1 MRPWCRT
8 KGGSYKEYIKN
19 KPICWGIKV
28 WVLCEA
34 KRGYVCNFD
43 IYLGKEE
50 GNVEHNLAWRDGVV
64 CSKIV
69 SVQDFSKNFQN
80 KTNAVCHPCQMA
92 HNLPPLPHAVLFL
105 PHSNHWRQRLFLWI
119 QRCSGKKEKG
129 KASGA
134 CILLKLILQKAWWP
148 TTPKLKLHQGHCFL
162 YNYKGYVWEN
172 LRNFTAFH
180 KKCLVI
186 ST

>member
-1 MRPWCRT
+1 MVDLIKCQPDLLQMLILRDLT
-8 KGGSYKEYIKN
+8 GSITMLLLKRIEEM
-19 KPICWGIKV
+19 
-28 WVLCEA
+28 VL
-34 KRGYVCNFD
+34 
-43 IYLGKEE
+43 
-50 GNVEHNLAWRDGVV
+50 
-64 CSKIV
+64 
-69 SVQDFSKNFQN
+69 SVQRLSQYRTSARIF
-80 KTNAVCHPCQMA
+80 KTRQMLCHPCQMA

>member
-1 MRPWCRT
+1 MLILRDLP
-8 KGGSYKEYIKN
+8 GSITMLLLKITEEM
-19 KPICWGIKV
+19 
-28 WVLCEA
+28 VL
-34 KRGYVCNFD
+34 
-43 IYLGKEE
+43 
-50 GNVEHNLAWRDGVV
+50 
-64 CSKIV
+64 
-69 SVQDFSKNFQN
+69 SVQRLSQY
-80 KTNAVCHPCQMA
+80 KTSARIFKTRQMLCVILAKWHTICLHCHMLYSFFPIQTTRGRG
-92 HNLPPLPHAVLFL
+92 FF
-105 PHSNHWRQRLFLWI
+105 WGI

-134 CILLKLILQKAWWP
+134 CILPKLILQRAWWP

-162 YNYKGYVWEN
+162 YNFKGYVWEN